1 MFEIGEYI
9 VYGSK
14 GVCRVEDITHV
25 DIPGANKDSLY
36 YILRQI
42 EGGTGTIYAPT
53 DNEKVVMRK
62 VITREAAEDL
72 IRRMPDIEQ
81 LWIDDDKKREAI
93 YKEAI
98 RTCDYNE
105 WVSMIKALYFRKRER
120 TAQGKKVT
128 ALDEKYLKAAENELY
143 SELSLILEIPK
154 SEVVNYIKEQIQVQ
168 NDKTRGQIR
177 VSATG
182 LFISTCIKAF

>member
-1 MFEIGEYI
+1 MFEVGEYI

-14 GVCRVEDITHV
+14 GVCQVEDISNV
-25 DIPGANKDSLY
+25 DIPGASKDRLY
-36 YILRQI
+36 YVLRQV
-42 EGGTGTIYAPT
+42 EGQSGKIYVPT
-53 DNEKVVMRK
+53 DNDKIVMRK
-62 VITREAAEDL
+62 VLTKEAAEDL

-81 LWIDDDKKREAI
+81 MWVEDDKRREAM
-93 YKEAI
+93 YKEVI

-143 SELSLILEIPK
+143 SELSLILGIPK
-154 SEVVNYIKEQIQVQ
+154 GEVVNYIKTQIE
-168 NDKTRGQIR
+168 
-177 VSATG
+177 A
-182 LFISTCIKAF
+182 

>member
-14 GVCRVEDITHV
+14 GVCQVEDISNV
-25 DIPGANKDSLY
+25 DIPGASKDRLY
-36 YILRQI
+36 YVLRQI
-42 EGGTGTIYAPT
+42 ENGAGKIYVPT
-53 DNEKVVMRK
+53 DNDKIVMRK
-62 VITREAAEDL
+62 VITKEAAEDL
-72 IRRMPDIEQ
+72 IRRMPDMEQ
-81 LWIDDDKKREAI
+81 LWIDDDKKREVM

-105 WVSMIKALYFRKRER
+105 WVRMIKTLYFRKRER

-154 SEVVNYIKEQIQVQ
+154 QEVLEYIKAQIQ
-168 NDKTRGQIR
+168 K
-177 VSATG
+177 
-182 LFISTCIKAF
+182 

>member
-1 MFEIGEYI
+1 MKFRKGSKDGMFEIGEYI

-14 GVCRVEDITHV
+14 GVCQVEDITNV
-25 DIPGANKDSLY
+25 DIPGASKDRMY
-36 YILRQI
+36 YVLRQL
-42 EGGTGTIYAPT
+42 ENGTGKIYVPT
-53 DNEKVVMRK
+53 DNDKIVMRR
-62 VITREAAEDL
+62 VITKEAAEDL
-72 IRRMPDIEQ
+72 IRRMPEIDQ
-81 LWIDDDKKREAI
+81 LWIDDDKKREAM

-105 WVSMIKALYFRKRER
+105 WVRMIKTLYFRKKER

-154 SEVVNYIKEQIQVQ
+154 AEVLTYIREQIE
-168 NDKTRGQIR
+168 
-177 VSATG
+177 A
-182 LFISTCIKAF
+182 

>member
-1 MFEIGEYI
+1 MFEIGEFI

-14 GVCRVEDITHV
+14 GVCQVEDITHV
-25 DIPGANKDSLY
+25 DIPGASKDRLY
-36 YILRQI
+36 YVLRKL
-42 EGGTGTIYAPT
+42 EGGNGTIYAPT
-53 DNEKVVMRK
+53 DNDKVVMRK

-72 IRRMPDIEQ
+72 IRRMPEIEQ

-154 SEVVNYIKEQIQVQ
+154 NEVVNYIKEQIQV
-168 NDKTRGQIR
+168 
-177 VSATG
+177 
-182 LFISTCIKAF
+182 

>member
-14 GVCRVEDITHV
+14 GVCQVEDISQV
-25 DIPGANKDSLY
+25 DIPGASKDRLY
-36 YILRQI
+36 YVLRQL
-42 EGGTGTIYAPT
+42 ENGAGKIYVPT
-53 DNEKVVMRK
+53 DNDKVVMRK
-62 VITREAAEDL
+62 IITREAAEEL
-72 IRRMPDIEQ
+72 IQRMPEIEQ
-81 LWIDDDKKREAI
+81 MWVDNDKQREAM

-105 WVSMIKALYFRKRER
+105 WVRMIKTLYFRKKER

-143 SELSLILEIPK
+143 SELSLTLGIPK
-154 SEVVNYIKEQIQVQ
+154 TEVLDYIKEHI
-168 NDKTRGQIR
+168 GM
-177 VSATG
+177 
-182 LFISTCIKAF
+182 